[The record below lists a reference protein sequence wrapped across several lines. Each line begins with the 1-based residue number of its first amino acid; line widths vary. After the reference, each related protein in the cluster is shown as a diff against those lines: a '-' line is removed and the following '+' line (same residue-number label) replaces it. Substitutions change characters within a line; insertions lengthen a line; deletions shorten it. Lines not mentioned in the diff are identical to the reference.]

1 MINLATSISLSS
13 RLLEFFFFFFGV
25 ALTRFFL
32 LVWLQASWKFCL
44 KGLFVEEER
53 GIWKN
58 NKKNLIKSSILIKYS
73 VK

>member
-1 MINLATSISLSS
+1 MIVGI
-13 RLLEFFFFFFGV
+13 FFFFFGV

-58 NKKNLIKSSILIKYS
+58 NNFFLIKSSILIKYS